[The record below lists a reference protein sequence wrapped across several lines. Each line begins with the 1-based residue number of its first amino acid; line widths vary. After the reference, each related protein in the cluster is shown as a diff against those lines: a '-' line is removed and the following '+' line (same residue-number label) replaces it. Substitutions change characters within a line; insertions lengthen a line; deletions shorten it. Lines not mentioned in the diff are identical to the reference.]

1 MVRNLLTDRAIRNAK
16 PRAKDYRLRDGD
28 GLFVLVAKT
37 GGKSFQYRYKLNGVG
52 QTATLKEATSLAD
65 ARRDIEP
72 LRRMVAAGEHPR
84 AVKRREHAVTAAANA
99 QTFAVIAAAWV
110 KSEARRTKWS
120 EDYINQVKQSLANHL
135 SELDPLPISS
145 VVARVTAP
153 VLHAVE
159 VSAPMM
165 EEKVARRLNAIMDFA
180 VELGALELNPLP
192 RRRRGKVD
200 RKHFPAVTHL
210 PELGEILRA
219 ARAADPCKG
228 IQRAHV
234 LLAFT
239 AQRVGEIV
247 GATWDEVDLH
257 SAVWAIPRDRM
268 KRKDVE
274 RGPHQIPIPPALMT
288 MLREWREADGPN
300 AVFVCPAP
308 RNPSKPITPEALEK
322 YYRNA
327 LNLAGRHSPHSWRS
341 AFSTVA
347 REAGKDGDTVEAQL
361 DHVVG
366 SKVASAYDRSR
377 RLDLR
382 RELMRWYE
390 TQLIAARDGKQVVA
404 SHEAG

>member
-1 MVRNLLTDRAIRNAK
+1 M
-16 PRAKDYRLRDGD
+16 
-28 GLFVLVAKT
+28 
-37 GGKSFQYRYKLNGVG
+37 
-52 QTATLKEATSLAD
+52 
-65 ARRDIEP
+65 
-72 LRRMVAAGEHPR
+72 
-84 AVKRREHAVTAAANA
+84 
-99 QTFAVIAAAWV
+99 
-110 KSEARRTKWS
+110 
-120 EDYINQVKQSLANHL
+120 
-135 SELDPLPISS
+135 
-145 VVARVTAP
+145 
-153 VLHAVE
+153 
-159 VSAPMM
+159 
-165 EEKVARRLNAIMDFA
+165 
-180 VELGALELNPLP
+180 
-192 RRRRGKVD
+192 
-200 RKHFPAVTHL
+200 
-210 PELGEILRA
+210 
-219 ARAADPCKG
+219 
-228 IQRAHV
+228 

-239 AQRVGEIV
+239 AQRVDEIV